1 MLAALVQTYNEV
13 IAPLIIR
20 GGPIVAVLLLVSVV
34 AVAIILI
41 KLTQFYMAG
50 IYASPRSRIKA
61 IDPILEM
68 VRTGDFAAAQNLVAA
83 QKGPLARL
91 IEAGLTASWRD
102 HRRDTEIEEE
112 LGRVG
117 GNQLVAMQSYFRWL
131 EIIGNIAPL
140 LGLLG
145 TVMGMITA
153 FQQLEVAGSK
163 VDPAILA
170 GGIWEALLTTEVG
183 LMVAIP
189 VVTVL
194 NLLENRLDQYR
205 QEMRDVSA
213 RLMQALHVAEMRA
226 VARGEKP
233 LPAAHAAQ

>member
-1 MLAALVQTYNEV
+1 MIAALVQTYNTV
-13 IAPLIIR
+13 ILPLIVQ
-20 GGPIVAVLLLVSVV
+20 GGPIVVVLLVVSVV
-34 AVAIILI
+34 AVAIILV
-41 KLTQFYMAG
+41 KVVQFYLAG
-50 IYASPRSRIKA
+50 IYMTWRARART
-61 IDPILEM
+61 IDPILEL
-68 VRTGDFAAAQNLVAA
+68 VRNGQFQSAQQKLAK
-83 QKGPLARL
+83 QKGPLAR
-91 IEAGLTASWRD
+91 IMEAGLLASWHD

-112 LGRVG
+112 INRVG

-131 EIIGNIAPL
+131 EIIGNVAPL

-163 VDPAILA
+163 VDPSMLA
-170 GGIWEALLTTEVG
+170 GGIWEALLTTAVG

-213 RLMQALHVAEMRA
+213 RLVSALHVGA
-226 VARGEKP
+226 P
-233 LPAAHAAQ
+233 HAAAQGDPMPYAAQ

>member
-1 MLAALVQTYNEV
+1 MLAALVETYNGV
-13 IAPLIIR
+13 IAPLILR
-20 GGPIVAVLLLVSVV
+20 GGPIVAVLLLISVV
-34 AVAIILI
+34 ALAIIII
-41 KLTQFYMAG
+41 KIVQFYLAG
-50 IYASPRSRIKA
+50 VYSHSRARAKV
-61 IDPILEM
+61 IDPVMELI
-68 VRTGDFAAAQNLVAA
+68 RTGDFAAAHNAVLK

-91 IEAGLTASWRD
+91 MEAGLTASWRD
-102 HRRDTEIEEE
+102 QRRGAEIEEE

-117 GNQLVAMQSYFRWL
+117 GNELTAMQSYFRWL
-131 EIIGNIAPL
+131 EVIGNVAPL

-163 VDPAILA
+163 VDPSILA

-205 QEMRDVSA
+205 QEMRDISA
-213 RLMQALHVAEMRA
+213 RLVYALNVAEKRA
-226 VARGEKP
+226 AAGGAA
-233 LPAAHAAQ
+233 PAQAAQ

>member
-1 MLAALVQTYNEV
+1 MLGALVQTYNEV
-13 IAPLIIR
+13 IAPLILK

-34 AVAIILI
+34 AVAVIII
-41 KLTQFYMAG
+41 KIVQFYMAG
-50 IYASPRSRIKA
+50 IYASTRSRARTIEPVL
-61 IDPILEM
+61 DL
-68 VRTGDFAAAQNLVAA
+68 VRAGDFTSAQNLVAA

-91 IEAGLTASWRD
+91 MEAGLIASWRD

-131 EIIGNIAPL
+131 EVIGNIAPL

-163 VDPAILA
+163 VDPSILA

-183 LMVAIP
+183 LIVAIP
-189 VVTVL
+189 VVTIL

-213 RLMQALHVAEMRA
+213 RMMHALHSAEKRA
-226 VARGEKP
+226 GVNMAPKP
-233 LPAAHAAQ
+233 QAAQ

>member
-1 MLAALVQTYNEV
+1 MLAALIQTYNTV
-13 IAPLIIR
+13 IAPLITQ
-20 GGPIVAVLLLVSVV
+20 GGPIVAVLLVVSVV
-34 AVAIILI
+34 AVAIILV
-41 KLTQFYMAG
+41 KVVQFFMAG
-50 IYASPRSRIKA
+50 IYATYRARARA
-61 IDPILEM
+61 IDPILDL
-68 VRTGDFAAAQNLVAA
+68 VRAGQFQAAQQRLAT
-83 QKGPLARL
+83 QRGPLARI

-112 LGRVG
+112 IGRVG

-131 EIIGNIAPL
+131 EIIGNVAPL

-163 VDPAILA
+163 VDPAMLA
-170 GGIWEALLTTEVG
+170 GGIWEALLTTQVG
-183 LMVAIP
+183 LIVAIP

-213 RLMQALHVAEMRA
+213 RLMSALHAGAPHV
-226 VARGEKP
+226 
-233 LPAAHAAQ
+233 AAQTNAVPQAAQ